1 MKNPDHTSDADAA
14 NEKED
19 KRFCLI
25 MLGFAT
31 VLVLAM
37 GIASQVMA

>member
-14 NEKED
+14 NEQED

-25 MLGFAT
+25 MLGIAT
-31 VLVLAM
+31 ILIISIIISGV
-37 GIASQVMA
+37 IS